1 MKLTA
6 KKNGKGYETSYVI
19 TFGSKEAR
27 DLRLLD
33 ENNKVKEIQSAE
45 IIDDGILIKFKE
57 NSIE

>member
-6 KKNGKGYETSYVI
+6 KKNGKGYATSYAI

-27 DLRLLD
+27 DLKLLD

-45 IIDDGILIKFKE
+45 IVENEGIFIKFK
-57 NSIE
+57 NN